1 MATAATKAG
10 VNLRR
15 TEPFSKSDFVPDIGR
30 SNSFVGT
37 AFRLEPGQL
46 SQVTDSRGAY
56 LLRLVEKTE
65 VDEEAF
71 QKGRLDLEQ
80 QLLQK
85 KKTEALQAFLVKMYE
100 TAQIEDNRHLF
111 YTF

>member
-1 MATAATKAG
+1 M
-10 VNLRR
+10 
-15 TEPFSKSDFVPDIGR
+15 
-30 SNSFVGT
+30 
-37 AFRLEPGQL
+37 

-56 LLRLVEKTE
+56 LLRLVEKTA

-71 QKGRLDLEQ
+71 QQGRLNIEQ
-80 QLLQK
+80 QLLQQRQA
-85 KKTEALQAFLVKMYE
+85 EALQTFLVKMYE